1 MAMTGCNSENTGDS
15 KFFGEVIT
23 GHAVK
28 FLNSISEKGYGI
40 REDEGITVQL
50 KSGSFFI
57 KSSYICFY
65 RSKNLICVDFTTP
78 MSLEPMKRFLS
89 SYARI
94 IGSPLAV
101 IFAGEKMVVFETMS
115 EEGTPSKILSK
126 IPPPE
131 ELWNIRVV
139 ERKFDRQIAATYYD
153 LVHCKQSCCKLEE
166 E

>member
-1 MAMTGCNSENTGDS
+1 
-15 KFFGEVIT
+15 
-23 GHAVK
+23 
-28 FLNSISEKGYGI
+28 
-40 REDEGITVQL
+40 
-50 KSGSFFI
+50 
-57 KSSYICFY
+57 
-65 RSKNLICVDFTTP
+65 
-78 MSLEPMKRFLS
+78 
-89 SYARI
+89 
-94 IGSPLAV
+94 
-101 IFAGEKMVVFETMS
+101 MVVFETMS